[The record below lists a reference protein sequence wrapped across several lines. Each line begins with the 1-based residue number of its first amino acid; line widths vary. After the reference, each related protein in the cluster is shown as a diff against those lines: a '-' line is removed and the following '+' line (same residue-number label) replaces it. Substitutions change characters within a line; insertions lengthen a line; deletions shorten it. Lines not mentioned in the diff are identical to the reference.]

1 MLKTKMILAALFIS
15 AFSFMNLARAEDDSN
30 QMHQVWDELL
40 QKYVSNDGMVDYSGF
55 KNDPR
60 FSRYI
65 TVLQK
70 MTPQSDWSDEEKM
83 AYWINAYNAFAIKL
97 VTENHPLK
105 SIMDLEKPFEK
116 KFIKIGSRTFSL
128 NEIENEMLRKPFG
141 DPRIHF
147 GVNCASI
154 SCPKLS
160 NRAFTAENIDQQ
172 LEKLTTEF
180 VNNSEKNRITSNA
193 VAVSKIFEWYKEDFT
208 KNGSL
213 IDWLNKYSKTEISAD
228 ASVSYKE
235 YDWNLNGK

>member
-1 MLKTKMILAALFIS
+1 MLKTKMILVALFIS
-15 AFSFMNLARAEDDSN
+15 AFSLMNLAKAEDGSN

-40 QKYVSNDGMVDYSGF
+40 QKYVSNDGMVDYQGI
-55 KNDPR
+55 KDDPR
-60 FSRYI
+60 FGRYI

-70 MTPQSDWSDEEKM
+70 MTSKSDWSDEEKM

-97 VTENHPLK
+97 VTDNYPLE

-160 NRAFTAENIDQQ
+160 NRAFTADNLDEQ
-172 LEKLTTEF
+172 LDTLTTEF
-180 VNNSEKNRITSNA
+180 VNNSEKNRITPNA
-193 VAVSKIFEWYKEDFT
+193 ITVSKIFEWYKSDFT
-208 KNGSL
+208 KEGSL
-213 IDWLNKYSKTEISAD
+213 IEWLNQYSDTQINANASIS
-228 ASVSYKE
+228 YLE
-235 YDWNLNGK
+235 YDWNLNKK